1 MESPSPRLIKRR
13 MPPLPRAARIVA
25 WVLGLPALLSLLL
38 YAVMLITPIKLPF
51 GSNAVQ
57 AIVASALP
65 PSSTLELGDMALA
78 LESGVW
84 PVVRFSPVLLT
95 DAKSGARVN
104 IGALEVGFSPVR
116 ALFGQPGATITVVAP
131 HVQIVQDLL
140 GPRVSSF
147 DVVDDPD
154 GGPPTV
160 RVLEGADTFPSFD
173 ISTDGIDVSGQTP
186 VSPGSKLRSDN
197 DWLIYNLE
205 AMEQGVAQIVE
216 QATHGRFS
224 KLVVRD
230 GIVDTTDSVYGLFR
244 RMEKVSLNIA
254 PGTAT
259 GSATGS
265 FAATLGGRTMFGSL
279 ERSLDPDGGARLE
292 ADVTN
297 IDFSSVLPF
306 LDDPESLLA
315 VRGAGAL
322 SVDVRFAPGSGK
334 PESGQFKVDLT
345 GLDLWIKDD
354 SFPIAS
360 SILDIDWSPKDA
372 RFTLGE
378 STLQVGES
386 RARLSG
392 VFVMGLDKS
401 FGPTLGIALH
411 ASNVAIQPPDL
422 PAPEEPFTSVDFSG
436 WSAPLYGAIG
446 IDRLLA
452 VKDDARIETTGRVD
466 MLRAGLG
473 LQLTIAGENV
483 GADDLKRIW
492 PSLTGSD
499 SRNWFVAN
507 VPQGMVDSA
516 TLKFNFPVGTLGL
529 DGEEK
534 PIPKDSMT
542 IDMVGTGVSV
552 KPTPAM
558 DAIAIEGKTRLQ
570 VRDSDV
576 TISADGG
583 SLQTENGP
591 IKVGNAALIMDNSN
605 PNESV
610 VEVSGDI
617 DATIPALVALAREQQ
632 PETLDA
638 LALPL
643 DLKSLAGSV
652 DVGMVTTIK
661 LANETTGAPMKIDY
675 VLNGSV
681 DNFASSE
688 PIQGRKIGN
697 GQIRFSASQN
707 GYQMA
712 GTADVDGM
720 NAEISVDGTPDSDP
734 RFKLSSVIDTKDL
747 AAFGFDGS
755 EYISGQARWVAQP
768 MPDGTIQ
775 VAVDLTNSALTI
787 KDLAI
792 NKAVG
797 VAGMLRAVVKMD
809 GDVTELSDVDLAF
822 DQTHL
827 AGSLR
832 YDAKKGLESA
842 DFTQFAL
849 SAGDSAQVSL
859 SPTTGGYEVRIR
871 GAQLDLKPMLQRF
884 FGLGEGTGGV
894 EATQFTQTL
903 ALDIKL
909 DRALGSYATT
919 AFNLS
924 ANMLL
929 RGSDLRRASLTAQF
943 GENNAVSITTNPT
956 PEGRTMLVAFNDAG
970 TILRLLGVY
979 SQLAG
984 GEGSL
989 VLNTITDQ
997 KVQAGELQMRN
1008 FAIVDEANVA
1018 QILGNHQDSR
1028 TAISKQ
1034 NRLDFNSGEVKFVR
1048 RSDRVEV
1055 SEAILSGATVGG
1067 TARGFIYTDQRQY
1080 DLTGTYVPLFGLNSA
1095 FQKIPLIGPLL
1106 GGREGEGLVGVT
1118 FAVTGPLDNPKFRIN
1133 PLSALV
1139 PGAFREL
1146 FEFRAKEQPRAEE

>member
-1 MESPSPRLIKRR
+1 
-13 MPPLPRAARIVA
+13 
-25 WVLGLPALLSLLL
+25 
-38 YAVMLITPIKLPF
+38 MLE
-51 GSNAVQ
+51 G
-57 AIVASALP
+57 
-65 PSSTLELGDMALA
+65 
-78 LESGVW
+78 
-84 PVVRFSPVLLT
+84 T
-95 DAKSGARVN
+95 DA
-104 IGALEVGFSPVR
+104 
-116 ALFGQPGATITVVAP
+116 
-131 HVQIVQDLL
+131 
-140 GPRVSSF
+140 
-147 DVVDDPD
+147 
-154 GGPPTV
+154 
-160 RVLEGADTFPSFD
+160 FPAAD
-173 ISTDGIDVSGQTP
+173 ISTDGIDFGGPLPTAT
-186 VSPGSKLRSDN
+186 GSRLRSDN

-216 QATHGRFS
+216 QAAHGRFS
-224 KLVVRD
+224 KLVIRD

-244 RMEKVSLNIA
+244 RMEKVSLNIS
-254 PGTAT
+254 PGTGK

-279 ERSLDPDGGARLE
+279 ERTLDGNGAARLE

-297 IDFSSVLPF
+297 IDFSSMLPF
-306 LDDPESLLA
+306 LDDPASLLA

-322 SVDVRFAPGSGK
+322 SVDVTFAPGSGK
-334 PESGQFKVDLT
+334 PQNGEFKVDLT
-345 GLDLWIKDD
+345 GLDLRIKDD
-354 SFPIAS
+354 YFPIAS
-360 SILDIDWSPKDA
+360 SIMDIDWSPADA
-372 RFTLGE
+372 RFSLGE
-378 STLQVGES
+378 SSLQVGNS
-386 RARLSG
+386 AARVAG
-392 VFVMGLDKS
+392 VFVMGLDKT

-411 ASNVAIQPPDL
+411 ASDVAIQPPDMEA
-422 PAPEEPFTSVDFSG
+422 PAKPFTSVDFSG
-436 WSAPLYGAIG
+436 WSAPLYGAVG

-452 VKDDARIETTGRVD
+452 VKDDSRIETTGRVD

-473 LQLTIAGENV
+473 LQLTIAGEQV
-483 GADDLKRIW
+483 SADDLKRVW

-499 SRNWFVAN
+499 SRDWFVAN
-507 VPQGMVDSA
+507 VPQGKVDTA

-534 PIPKDSMT
+534 PIPKDSMS
-542 IDMVGTGVSV
+542 IEMVGTGVAV

-558 DAIAIEGKTRLQ
+558 DAVAIDGKMRLQ
-570 VRDSDV
+570 VRDSDI

-583 SLQTENGP
+583 VLDTDRGP
-591 IKVGNAALIMDNSN
+591 IKVGNAAVIMDNSD

-617 DATIPALVALAREQQ
+617 DATIPALVALTREQQ
-632 PETLDA
+632 PEALDK
-638 LALPL
+638 LALPV
-643 DLKSLAGSV
+643 DLNALAGAV

-661 LANETTGAPMKIDY
+661 LANEATGTPMTIDY
-675 VLNGSV
+675 VLNGSI
-681 DNFASSE
+681 DDFASAV
-688 PIQGRKIGN
+688 PIEGRKIDN
-697 GQIRFSASQN
+697 GTIKFSASQN

-712 GTADVDGM
+712 GTADIDGM
-720 NAEISVDGTPDSDP
+720 KADISVEGTPDSDP
-734 RFKLSSVIDTKDL
+734 QFKLASVVDVQDL
-747 AAFGFDGS
+747 AALGFDGS
-755 EYISGQARWVAQP
+755 EYVSGQARWAAQP

-775 VAVDLTNSALTI
+775 VAVDLTDAALTI

-792 NKAVG
+792 SKAVG
-797 VAGMLRAVVKMD
+797 EPGTLRAVVKMD
-809 GDVTELSDVDLAF
+809 GDVTELSQVDLAF
-822 DQTHL
+822 GQTHL
-827 AGSLR
+827 AGTLK

-842 DFTQFAL
+842 EFTQFAL
-849 SAGDSAQVSL
+849 SDGDSAEVFL
-859 SPTTGGYEVRIR
+859 TPTSSGYDVRIR
-871 GAQLDLKPMLQRF
+871 GAQLDLKPILQRF
-884 FGLGEGTGGV
+884 FSLGEGTGGV
-894 EATQFTQTL
+894 EATQFKQTL

-924 ANMLL
+924 ANLLL

-943 GENNAVSITTNPT
+943 GENNAISITTNPT

-984 GEGSL
+984 GQGSL
-989 VLNTITDQ
+989 VLNTVTDQ
-997 KVQAGELQMRN
+997 NAQAGELQMRN

-1028 TAISKQ
+1028 AAIDKQ
-1034 NRLDFNSGEVKFVR
+1034 NRLDFNSGEVKFIR

-1055 SEAILSGATVGG
+1055 TEAILSGATVGG
-1067 TARGFIYTDQRQY
+1067 TARGFIYTNQRQY

-1146 FEFRAKEQPRAEE
+1146 FEFRAKEQPRAAE